1 MRDGLADVGAER
13 VRRTD
18 AGRTTR
24 PTSARLEVLSRALH
38 QRLVRAEEPLRESDA
53 AGRHI
58 EEVGRSLGVRRADLD
73 REAEIVRVAHEEERR
88 QAVEEIPET
97 RQRDLDALP
106 RPSRDD
112 ALGQRAPERRRL
124 QLLLWKMDLAPA
136 DVLVRVHREL
146 LVDRGERA
154 HED

>member
-1 MRDGLADVGAER
+1 MRDRLADVGAER

-24 PTSARLEVLSRALH
+24 LTSARLEVLSRALH

-58 EEVGRSLGVRRADLD
+58 EEVDRRSLGVRRADLD

-97 RQRDLDALP
+97 RQRDLDSLP
-106 RPSRDD
+106 
-112 ALGQRAPERRRL
+112 
-124 QLLLWKMDLAPA
+124 
-136 DVLVRVHREL
+136 
-146 LVDRGERA
+146 
-154 HED
+154 